1 MGKDKAFALIDGVLQ
16 EYDICF
22 NSLDSAYGVN
32 EDEYKFLGYGIID
45 NISGVP
51 DYSGNKKYFYSKIII
66 KKKRS
71 SW

>member
-32 EDEYKFLGYGIID
+32 EDEYKFLGFGVID
-45 NISGVP
+45 SVSNIE
-51 DYSGNKKYFYSKIII
+51 DYSDKKKYFYRKIIN
-66 KKKRS
+66 KKRRS